1 MHFIFSAL
9 GSAGDVHPFVGIGS
23 RLRQRGH
30 RVTIMTN
37 PRFESLVGRL
47 GLDFEPIGTVEEFDA
62 VVRNPDLWH
71 PTRGFST
78 VAEFGITATMRR
90 TYELIAGYYVPGQT
104 VVGGHSLDFGARI
117 ARDKLGV
124 PLATL
129 HLAPAVLRSETLPPV
144 LTPWLTGQWSPRW
157 WLRLGYWLAD
167 FLVADRLLAGP
178 VNAFRAELGLP
189 PVKRFLHRWW
199 HSPDRVI
206 GLFPSWF
213 APPQPDWPPQTI
225 LTGFPRWDES
235 VFSELAGD
243 VVAYLEAG
251 DPPVIFTPG
260 SAMAH
265 GQPFFRAAVGACA
278 RTGRRAIFLTGYADQ
293 LPGRLPAGVIHFD
306 YVPFSQL
313 FSRSAAIVHHGG
325 IGTVSQGLA
334 AGIPQLLMPMAHDQ
348 HDNAVR
354 LRRLGVGSSLRPRA
368 FRAATVAR
376 TLDRLLASPT
386 VRARCRGV
394 ASRLEGVD
402 AMGSACDVLE
412 RLGARGSTY
421 DETTRA
427 R

>member
-1 MHFIFSAL
+1 MHFLFSAL

-23 RLRQRGH
+23 LLRARGH

-37 PRFESLVGRL
+37 PRFEELVGRM
-47 GLDFEPIGTVEEFDA
+47 GLEFEPIGTAVEFEA

-71 PTRGFST
+71 PTRGFAT
-78 VAEFGITATMRR
+78 VAEFGITAAMRW
-90 TYELIAGYYVPGQT
+90 TYEVIAGHYVAGKT

-117 ARDKLGV
+117 AHDKLGI
-124 PLATL
+124 PLATI

-144 LTPWLTGQWSPRW
+144 LTPWLTGQWSPGW
-157 WLRLGYWLAD
+157 WVRLEYWLAD
-167 FLVADRLLAGP
+167 FLVVDRLLSDP

-213 APPQPDWPPQTI
+213 APPQPDWPRQTV

-235 VFSELAGD
+235 ALSELSGEVVDFLDAGD
-243 VVAYLEAG
+243 R
-251 DPPVIFTPG
+251 PVIFTPG

-265 GQPFFRAAVGACA
+265 GAPFFRAAAGACA
-278 RTGRRAIFLTGYADQ
+278 RTGRRGILLTRYADQ
-293 LPGRLPAGVIHFD
+293 VPAELPEGVIHFA
-306 YVPFSQL
+306 YIPFSQL
-313 FSRSAAIVHHGG
+313 LSRSAALVHHGG

-334 AGIPQLLMPMAHDQ
+334 AGVPQLLMPMAHDQ

-368 FRAATVAR
+368 FRAAGVAR
-376 TLDRLLASPT
+376 ILDRLLTSPDI
-386 VRARCRGV
+386 RSRCSDV

-402 AMGSACDVLE
+402 AIGETCDVLE
-412 RLGARGSTY
+412 QLGTRGSVS
-421 DETTRA
+421 DET
-427 R
+427 